1 MLNQLGNSL
10 EPTAIEGRESLM
22 ATIFSGVWLVGL
34 AAYAAGFFGLFG
46 GIEEPR
52 GAVFLE
58 IILFILAAIVPIF
71 LIWTGVLLLRR
82 TTEVQRDA
90 RDLATAIKRMQ
101 TDPML
106 NRSAR
111 VTPAGSDKGMV
122 ETRAK
127 LDALGTQM
135 AQVESAL
142 VALLQAQVNATEA
155 QATAPASRNSGPI
168 ETTTTDPNQGN
179 LALGA
184 REVAPSQQAP
194 EWIELV
200 QALNFPTDEK
210 DKDGFRAL
218 RIAMRHRNTSQCL
231 RAAEDIM
238 NLMAQDGIYT
248 DDLKPEI
255 APAAL
260 WRKFADGTRGEEVAA
275 IGGIHDVTSIALIR
289 GRMRSDQIFR
299 DTALHFQRRFD
310 IVLNEFCAQASDSHI
325 EALADTRT
333 ARTFMLLGR
342 VSGMFG

>member
-1 MLNQLGNSL
+1 MLNRLGNTLGPS
-10 EPTAIEGRESLM
+10 AIEGRETLFASV
-22 ATIFSGVWLVGL
+22 FSAVWLLGL

-58 IILFILAAIVPIF
+58 IILFLLAAIAPIG

-82 TTEVQRDA
+82 TAEVQRDT
-90 RDLATAIKRMQ
+90 RDLTVALHKFQTSSINSANARIK
-101 TDPML
+101 
-106 NRSAR
+106 
-111 VTPAGSDKGMV
+111 PAGSSGDMA

-127 LDALGTQM
+127 LGTLQEQM
-135 AQVESAL
+135 AQVETAL
-142 VALLQAQVNATEA
+142 VALLQAQVAITE
-155 QATAPASRNSGPI
+155 TRPVNNDHPSGPVR
-168 ETTTTDPNQGN
+168 ETSQNPDQGN

-184 REVAPSQQAP
+184 QEIAAHPTP
-194 EWIELV
+194 EWDELIH
-200 QALNFPTDEK
+200 ALNFPTDEK

-218 RIAMRHRNTSQCL
+218 RIAMRHRNTSQCI

-248 DDLKPEI
+248 DDLTPEI

-260 WRKFADGTRGEEVAA
+260 WRKFSEGARGEEVAA

-289 GRMRSDQIFR
+289 GRMRSDQVFR
-299 DTALHFQRRFD
+299 DAALHFQRRFD
-310 IVLNEFCAQASDSHI
+310 IVLSEFCKQGTDAHI
-325 EALADTRT
+325 EALANTRT
-333 ARTFMLLGR
+333 ARTFMMLGR

>member
-1 MLNQLGNSL
+1 MFNQLGNGLAPS
-10 EPTAIEGRESLM
+10 AIEGRETLFS
-22 ATIFSGVWLVGL
+22 TIFSAVWLVGM

-46 GIEEPR
+46 GIDEPR

-58 IILFILAAIVPIF
+58 IILFILAAIVPIA
-71 LIWTGVLLLRR
+71 LVWTGVMLLRR
-82 TTEVQRDA
+82 TAEVQRDA
-90 RDLATAIKRMQ
+90 RDLALALRKFQ
-101 TDPML
+101 TYPM
-106 NRSAR
+106 NSSSAR
-111 VTPAGSDKGMV
+111 VKPAGSGSDMA

-127 LDALGTQM
+127 LELLQQQM
-135 AQVESAL
+135 AQVETAL
-142 VALLQAQVNATEA
+142 VALLQAQVAITEVP
-155 QATAPASRNSGPI
+155 QAINAPAGPVRK
-168 ETTTTDPNQGN
+168 TPQNLDQGN

-184 REVAPSQQAP
+184 QEVASQAGP
-194 EWIELV
+194 EWDELIH
-200 QALNFPTDEK
+200 ALNFPTDEK

-218 RIAMRHRNTSQCL
+218 RIAMRHRNTSQCI

-248 DDLKPEI
+248 DDLTPEI

-260 WRKFADGTRGEEVAA
+260 WRKFSEGARGEEVAA

-299 DTALHFQRRFD
+299 DAALHFQRRFD
-310 IVLNEFCAQASDSHI
+310 IVLSEFCKQGSDAHI
-325 EALADTRT
+325 EALANTRT